1 MNRAKLI
8 TAALAAISSVCLMAQ
23 QAPTTS
29 PSTNP
34 QPGSQTTDVQQTPAA
49 AQPVASTA
57 NSPQASNP
65 VLRPVQGELESKL
78 DTKNAKAG
86 DSVVVK
92 TTEKATTADGIE
104 IPKGSKILGHVTDVE
119 AKGKSSENSRV
130 TIQFDQA
137 ELKGGQNLS
146 IKSVLQSVAPASGHD
161 PDIAS
166 SGLAGSAAGG
176 PAATGSMN
184 AGGPAA
190 GASGSQSTGS
200 STGERTAQAPTSGGP
215 ASDSAQTSQS
225 GAAPAAGTVVAR
237 NGNVA
242 IRTTAIP
249 GVLLANNADGQP
261 FSNASGALLGAKCD
275 VHLDSGTHVV
285 VALADTGAKSTR

>member
-1 MNRAKLI
+1 M
-8 TAALAAISSVCLMAQ
+8 
-23 QAPTTS
+23 
-29 PSTNP
+29 
-34 QPGSQTTDVQQTPAA
+34 
-49 AQPVASTA
+49 ASTA

-190 GASGSQSTGS
+190 GS